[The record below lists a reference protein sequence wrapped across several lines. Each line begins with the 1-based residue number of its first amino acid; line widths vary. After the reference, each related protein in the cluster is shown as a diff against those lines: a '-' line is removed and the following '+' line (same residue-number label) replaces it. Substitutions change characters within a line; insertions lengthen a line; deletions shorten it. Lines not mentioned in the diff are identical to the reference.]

1 MNEFLILISL
11 AIPGILGMVVG
22 WLISLDNSSRQRYT
36 KYKIVRIRGFNIL
49 GMEISTEYAVKG
61 KKKYL
66 PIWETV
72 YKSPK
77 LIDCI
82 ERITE
87 LEKLHHNSVIK
98 TSEEDV
104 ETEEI
109 VSKLV

>member
-1 MNEFLILISL
+1 MNESLILISFL
-11 AIPGILGMVVG
+11 IPGILGMVIG
-22 WLISLDNSSRQRYT
+22 WLTSLDDSPRQRYT
-36 KYKIVRIRGFNIL
+36 EYKIVRIRGFNIL

-66 PIWETV
+66 PIWEMV

-82 ERITE
+82 ERLKK
-87 LEKLHHNSVIK
+87 LEKLHHNRVIK

>member
-1 MNEFLILISL
+1 MDKTIIVLIIFWITLTYV
-11 AIPGILGMVVG
+11 AYILLV
-22 WLISLDNSSRQRYT
+22 DSSPRYR
-36 KYKIVRIRGFNIL
+36 KYKIVRIRGYNIL
-49 GMEISTEYAVKG
+49 GTEINTEYAVKG

-82 ERITE
+82 ERITK
-87 LEKLHHNSVIK
+87 LEKLHRNRVIK